1 MSLLFLLVL
10 LFLLYYSGVS
20 YPLFLFL
27 VGVAVLGCPIIIF
40 INGRTCFAQS
50 LLHSSCQK

>member
-1 MSLLFLLVL
+1 LVL

-27 VGVAVLGCPIIIF
+27 GGVAVLVCPIIIF
-40 INGRTCFAQS
+40 IYGRTCFAR
-50 LLHSSCQK
+50 

>member
-1 MSLLFLLVL
+1 MSLLFLVL